1 MSEKTKIKKLF
12 DIWLE
17 EEAKFTSLVSTE
29 INESVKD
36 IKLYKH
42 MVNQFVSTLPWGD
55 QHKFQKMYEGTF
67 GTLEHRLKQEIE
79 IEEQN
84 TLLVDK
90 LKKLRNDIEEQ
101 EKILTEK
108 EKDEKKSNE

>member
-12 DIWLE
+12 DTWLE
-17 EEAKFTSLVSTE
+17 EEAKFSSSISVE
-29 INESVKD
+29 INESIKD

-42 MVNQFVSTLPWGD
+42 MVNQFISTLSWGD
-55 QHKFQKMYEGTF
+55 QRKFQKMYEGTF
-67 GTLEHRLKQEIE
+67 GTLEHRLKQSME

-84 TLLVDK
+84 TLLVGK
-90 LKKLRNDIEEQ
+90 IKKLRNNIEEQ
-101 EKILTEK
+101 EKILAEK